1 MANFLHTY
9 TGYLASE
16 NLGQIN
22 KILQSL
28 IEMCVGNIENQIVI
42 LDKLVM
48 EPLNRILQ
56 LPLPENYA
64 DCTTDKVGIVSYFA
78 VLSNDRNYYR
88 VLVVSI

>member
-28 IEMCVGNIENQIVI
+28 IEMCVGNIDNQLVI
-42 LDKLVM
+42 LDKLVI

-56 LPLPENYA
+56 LPAPERHTE
-64 DCTTDKVGIVSYFA
+64 CTLDKVYMSV
-78 VLSNDRNYYR
+78 
-88 VLVVSI
+88 